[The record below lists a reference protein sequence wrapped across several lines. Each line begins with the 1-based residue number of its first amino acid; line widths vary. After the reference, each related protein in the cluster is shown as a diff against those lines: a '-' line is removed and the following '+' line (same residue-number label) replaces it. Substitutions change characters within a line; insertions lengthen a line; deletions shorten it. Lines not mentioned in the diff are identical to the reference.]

1 MLVNLEGV
9 KKFLP
14 HRAPFLFVDSIESIQ
29 LGEGMTEDKVSSAKD
44 LVGTS
49 VTGHFKVRNELEI
62 LRGHF
67 PGNPILPGV
76 VQVEM
81 MAQVAAFVSV
91 PLTSLDLSSKNV
103 STLLLSVENAKF
115 RKPIVPEMDL
125 VVRARMSKCRGT
137 IGSYECSIEHKGEIL
152 SEATV
157 LAKLDIK
164 DKE

>member
-1 MLVNLEGV
+1 MLIDTEGV

-14 HRAPFLFVDSIESIQ
+14 HREPFLFVDSVESIE
-29 LGEGMTEDKVSSAKD
+29 LGEGILKENLHEPKD
-44 LVGTS
+44 LIGTT
-49 VTGHFKVRNELEI
+49 VVGHFKVRESLDI

-91 PLTSLDLSSKNV
+91 PLTSLDLSNKEV
-103 STLLLSVENAKF
+103 ATLLLSVENAKF

-125 VVRARMSKCRGT
+125 VIRAKLAKCRGT
-137 IGSYECSIEHKGEIL
+137 IGAYECSIEHKGEIL

-164 DKE
+164 NKE